1 MFKRIT
7 LTIGL
12 QMGVSIRKKQEAIAI
27 IQVRNY
33 SCLIR
38 KIVEE
43 VRKYRNSVCKL
54 KVEPTR
60 FFSLEAG

>member
-1 MFKRIT
+1 
-7 LTIGL
+7 
-12 QMGVSIRKKQEAIAI
+12 MGVSIRKKQEAIAI

-43 VRKYRNSVCKL
+43 VRKYRNSICKL